1 MNKCQIRLASTKE
14 KFCPDHQHLTSQCL
28 IKGCERP
35 TESGYITCS
44 DSLHRAKE
52 QERNEK
58 SRSAYYDLSR
68 RLNKDNTPRTHV
80 PRHKDNAD
88 SSAQNTTHLDDLP
101 QLETAEPAQQAAST
115 TKEKR
120 LTLQTSRNWTHNE
133 QLFVLSCGVI
143 VARSTFFFSEGVAS
157 VKVKS

>member
-1 MNKCQIRLASTKE
+1 MNKCQIRLASTKD

-44 DSLHRAKE
+44 DLLHRAKE
-52 QERNEK
+52 QERNEQG
-58 SRSAYYDLSR
+58 RSAYYDLSR
-68 RLNKDNTPRTHV
+68 RLNKDNAPRTHI
-80 PRHKDNAD
+80 PQRKHNAD
-88 SSAQNTTHLDDLP
+88 SSATHLADLP
-101 QLETAEPAQQAAST
+101 RLETAEPAQQAAST